1 MEQDIYQLIA
11 ERATCRSYR
20 PDPIPDE
27 VLNRILEAGCKS
39 PSGGGFQALSIIK
52 ITDPE
57 KPVDI
62 DKFSCLLFINRHITV
77 LQDSF
82 IHIPSIKVYP
92 LVRLIIIS

>member
-57 KPVDI
+57 KR
-62 DKFSCLLFINRHITV
+62 KALSTV
-77 LQDSF
+77 IRWEPRF
-82 IHIPSIKVYP
+82 PMT
-92 LVRLIIIS
+92 